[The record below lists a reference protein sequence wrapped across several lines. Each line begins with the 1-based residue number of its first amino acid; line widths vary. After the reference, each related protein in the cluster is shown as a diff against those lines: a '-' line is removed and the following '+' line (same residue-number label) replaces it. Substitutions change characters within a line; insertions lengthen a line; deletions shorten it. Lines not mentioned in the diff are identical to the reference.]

1 MLKESQERLSMDT
14 ALRHAL
20 VREELF
26 LHYQPLVSLTTGRVI
41 GMEALLRWH
50 HPKLGVIAPST
61 FIPLAED
68 TGLIVAIGEWAL
80 KQSCIQAKAICDEL
94 GMDLSVSVNLS
105 PRQFEQH
112 NLLEVIDEALEDS
125 GLPARNLQLELT
137 ENTLMINSASN
148 LEKLQLIRQLGA
160 RVAIDDFG
168 TGFCSFSYL
177 LQYPVDRL
185 KIDQSFVMKAVTEPN
200 AATVV
205 RTIVAMSH
213 HLGIKVIAEGV
224 ETPDHLRFLAERQCD
239 EAQGYYFSRPVAAA
253 GFAAAVNS
261 IHRLFDE
268 RKLLEE
274 VRAASSEGRAEQ
286 FEADQKLEEQ
296 GSAFPLYQV
305 KQVVM

>member
-1 MLKESQERLSMDT
+1 MDT

-20 VREELF
+20 TREELF

-50 HPKLGVIAPST
+50 HPKLGVISPAT
-61 FIPLAED
+61 FIPLAEE
-68 TGLIVAIGEWAL
+68 TGLIVPIGEWAL
-80 KQSCIQAKAICDEL
+80 KQSCKQAKGLCDDL

-105 PRQFEQH
+105 PRQFEQS
-112 NLLEVIDEALEDS
+112 NLLQVIDEALEES
-125 GLPARNLQLELT
+125 GLPPRLLQVELT

-148 LEKLQLIRQLGA
+148 LEKLQRIRQLGA

-224 ETPDHLRFLAERQCD
+224 ETPEHLRFLAKRNCD
-239 EAQGYYFSRPVAAA
+239 EAQGYYFSRPIAASA
-253 GFAAAVNS
+253 FAAAVDS
-261 IHRLFDE
+261 IHRMFDE

-274 VRAASSEGRAEQ
+274 MRLASSD
-286 FEADQKLEEQ
+286 ADADGYESDQELERQ
-296 GSAFPLYQV
+296 GSPFQQFQS

>member
-1 MLKESQERLSMDT
+1 MLKESQDRLSMDT

-50 HPKLGVIAPST
+50 HPKLGVISPAT
-61 FIPLAED
+61 FIPLAEE

-80 KQSCIQAKAICDEL
+80 KRSCQQAKALIDEL

-105 PRQFEQH
+105 PRQFEQP
-112 NLLEVIDEALEDS
+112 NLLQVIDEAIEES
-125 GLPARNLQLELT
+125 GLPAKSLQVELT

-148 LEKLQLIRQLGA
+148 LEKLQHIRQLGA

-224 ETPDHLRFLAERQCD
+224 ETPEHLRFLAQRKCD

-253 GFAAAVNS
+253 GFGAAVAA

-274 VRAASSEGRAEQ
+274 IRAAAEGGPDSYET
-286 FEADQKLEEQ
+286 DQELERQ
-296 GSAFPLYQV
+296 GSPFKNGP
-305 KQVVM
+305 KEVVM